1 VTAHRR
7 SLQGLLVVRALL
19 VSNGVIL
26 ACFAVL
32 YAIFGSTP
40 SGYVIAG
47 VLGAAAIGLW
57 LAVPLTDPYRAE
69 RSGHRRS
76 W

>member
-1 VTAHRR
+1 MTGRRR
-7 SLQGLLVVRALL
+7 SFQALLVMRVLM

-26 ACFAVL
+26 ASVAIL
-32 YAIFGSTP
+32 YVAFGSRP
-40 SGYVIAG
+40 AGYVIG
-47 VLGAAAIGLW
+47 GLLGATAAGLW

-69 RSGHRRS
+69 RAGHRRS